1 LEEGP
6 SLRSKGGTCGDR
18 LEKQAAAAD
27 LIKDLKTWQ
36 AILRCNNKIVG
47 SLKNPSV
54 SLSFELGSFN
64 FSHLIKGAKY
74 QISKFVFA

>member
-6 SLRSKGGTCGDR
+6 LSRSKGGTCGDR

>member
-6 SLRSKGGTCGDR
+6 LLRSKGGICGDR
-18 LEKQAAAAD
+18 LEHQAAAAD

-54 SLSFELGSFN
+54 SLSFELGSCN